1 MSGLYDTMYGISD
14 EVVALAE
21 FVAHSFGEAE
31 CLVEVL
37 ELVAQVLV
45 SIINEDEHL
54 FVELDSHFRFTHWSE
69 HLLEE
74 CFVHSNCWLVGYYTS
89 AS

>member
-1 MSGLYDTMYGISD
+1 MYGISD

-21 FVAHSFGEAE
+21 FVAHTFGEAE
-31 CLVEVL
+31 RLVEVL
-37 ELVAQVLV
+37 EFVAQVLV
-45 SIINEDEHL
+45 SIINEYECAVGVLNANLWLAHRSKD
-54 FVELDSHFRFTHWSE
+54 FG
-69 HLLEE
+69 EE